1 MESVVVTLAVITN
14 ALRVAWSKDTSSD
27 KGWSSGNPASGQC
40 AVTTCII
47 QDYLGGEIQ
56 HTTATLKDGTKIS
69 HYYNNLNSAD
79 IDVTKQQFPE
89 GTTFAE
95 PDQKIGSFRTTR
107 EYCLSFPDTFKRYE
121 LLKSR
126 VTYLIKDSKYIS

>member
-1 MESVVVTLAVITN
+1 MESVVITLAVITN
-14 ALRVAWSKDTSSD
+14 ALKVAWSNDPGSDKSWSSD
-27 KGWSSGNPASGQC
+27 NPASGQC
-40 AVTTCII
+40 AVTACIV
-47 QDYLGGEIQ
+47 QDYLGGEIKR
-56 HTTATLKDGTKIS
+56 TTATLLDGTKIS

-107 EYCLSFPDTFKRYE
+107 EYCLSFPDTLKRYE

-126 VTYLIKDSKYIS
+126 VAHLIKDSKYIS

>member
-1 MESVVVTLAVITN
+1 MESYVATIAVITN
-14 ALRVAWSKDTSSD
+14 ALKVAWSKDTSSD
-27 KGWSSGNPASGQC
+27 KSWSSDNPASGQC
-40 AVTTCII
+40 AVTACII

-56 HTTATLKDGTKIS
+56 HATATLSDGTKIS

-89 GTTFAE
+89 STIFTE
-95 PDQKIGSFRTTR
+95 SDQRNGDFKTTR
-107 EYCLSFPDTFKRYE
+107 DYCLSFPDTFRRYE

-126 VTYLIKDSKYIS
+126 VTHLIKDSKYIH